1 MLLSTQTAD
10 SADLPSSLCAPCFS
24 LLLCPMN
31 SCPFGFSR
39 LLSLSLP
46 LRGTIGLLLG
56 FPSVFSSV
64 QSLSCV
70 WFFATPRT
78 TSRQDSLSFTISPSC
93 LNSCPLSRW
102 CHSTISSSVILFS
115 SCLQSLPASGSFPK
129 SQFFTIRWSK
139 YWSFS
144 FNISSS
150 REYSGFISF
159 GLTGWISLQSKGLS
173 RVFSKTTLQKHQ
185 FFSFLYNPTLISI
198 HDYWRNHSFD

>member
-64 QSLSCV
+64 QLLSCV

-102 CHSTISSSVILFS
+102 CHSTISSSVVLFS
-115 SCLQSLPASGSFPK
+115 FHCQSFPASVFSNESVLSSFVFHI
-129 SQFFTIRWSK
+129 SRITVFYCITFNVLEIVFFFFLI
-139 YWSFS
+139 Y
-144 FNISSS
+144 
-150 REYSGFISF
+150 F
-159 GLTGWISLQSKGLS
+159 GLFFKLFQVGWQIP
-173 RVFSKTTLQKHQ
+173 
-185 FFSFLYNPTLISI
+185 FLLLHLGWMWKPK
-198 HDYWRNHSFD
+198 